1 MTQRANAYQKEKMV
15 LCMYNFVILV
25 FATQESGN
33 KTVDY
38 NILKDNLTRKP
49 TTFFGRQSC
58 IYTMLVTELVCKF

>member
-15 LCMYNFVILV
+15 LCMYNFVILG

-49 TTFFGRQSC
+49 PRSLAGKVAYIPC
-58 IYTMLVTELVCKF
+58 